1 MIEGPPGRIIPQL
14 GRNCRLLVNRAPL
27 HYTRASTTIAP
38 QPYGLPVSMLFKSA
52 DEFIQSPRRA
62 VTVFGMAGVG
72 KTRLASMLRASNWF
86 HYSADYRIGT
96 RYMGEAIV
104 DNFKREAMKVP
115 FLAEL
120 LRSDSIYI
128 SSNITFDNL
137 DPLSTYLGTPGN
149 PEAGGLPLHEYQRR
163 QEQHRVAEIA
173 ALLDVPHFIE
183 RAHALYGYNDFIAD
197 TGGSLIEVIDP
208 TDPADPVVSTL
219 AASTALLYI
228 RGTDKDAAEL
238 VRRFK
243 QNPKPMYYR
252 PHFLVEK
259 WAEYKA
265 LNGITE
271 DRDVDPAGF
280 GAWGFEALL
289 HDRLP
294 RYQQLA
300 DHHGYVVEASDL
312 AMVRDGQGFV
322 DLMAAAIEQR
332 MR

>member
-1 MIEGPPGRIIPQL
+1 
-14 GRNCRLLVNRAPL
+14 
-27 HYTRASTTIAP
+27 
-38 QPYGLPVSMLFKSA
+38 MLFKTA
-52 DEFIQSPRRA
+52 DEFVKSPHRA

-72 KTRLASMLRASNWF
+72 KTRLSAMLRSSNWF

-96 RYMGEAIV
+96 RYMGEYIV
-104 DNFKREAMKVP
+104 DNFKREAMKNP

-128 SSNITFDNL
+128 SSNITFANL

-149 PEAGGLPLHEYQRR
+149 PDRGGLPLEEYQRR
-163 QEQHRVAEIA
+163 QEQHRIAEIA
-173 ALLDVPHFIE
+173 ALRDVPYFIE
-183 RAHALYGYNDFIAD
+183 RAKALYGYEDFIAD

-208 TDPADPVVSTL
+208 NDPHDPVVETL
-219 AASTALLYI
+219 TASTALLYV
-228 RGTDKDAAEL
+228 RGTEKDAGQLIA
-238 VRRFK
+238 RFK
-243 QNPKPMYYR
+243 QSPKPLYY
-252 PHFLVEK
+252 PPALLVRI

-265 LNGITE
+265 LNKIA
-271 DRDVDPAGF
+271 DDCDIDPVAF

-294 RYQQLA
+294 RYQALA
-300 DHHGYVVEASDL
+300 DNFGYVVEASDL
-312 AMVRDGQGFV
+312 ATVRDGDEFV

>member
-1 MIEGPPGRIIPQL
+1 MQYWKPQKLGPF
-14 GRNCRLLVNRAPL
+14 
-27 HYTRASTTIAP
+27 
-38 QPYGLPVSMLFKSA
+38 MLFKSV
-52 DEFIQSPRRA
+52 DEFVLSPRRA

-72 KTRLASMLRASNWF
+72 KTRLSNMLRASNWF
-86 HYSADYRIGT
+86 HYSVDYRIGT
-96 RYMGEAIV
+96 RYMGEYIV
-104 DNFKREAMKVP
+104 DNFKHEAMKVP

-149 PEAGGLPLHEYQRR
+149 VDTGGLPLSEYQRR
-163 QEQHRVAEIA
+163 QEQHRIAEIA
-173 ALLDVPHFIE
+173 ALRDVPHFVE
-183 RAHALYGYNDFIAD
+183 RAKSLYGYDNFIAD

-208 TDPADPVVSTL
+208 SDPDDAVVKTL

-228 RGTDKDAAEL
+228 RGTGKDASEL

-243 QNPKPMYYR
+243 QSPKPMYYR
-252 PHFLVEK
+252 PTFLVEK
-259 WAEYKA
+259 WAEYK
-265 LNGITE
+265 LINGIV
-271 DRDVDPAGF
+271 DDCDVDPAGF

-294 RYQQLA
+294 RYQALA
-300 DHHGYVVEASDL
+300 DNFGYVVEASDL
-312 AMVRDGQGFV
+312 ALVRDGDEFI
-322 DLMAAAIEQR
+322 DLMAAAIEKR

>member
-1 MIEGPPGRIIPQL
+1 
-14 GRNCRLLVNRAPL
+14 
-27 HYTRASTTIAP
+27 
-38 QPYGLPVSMLFKSA
+38 MLFKSA
-52 DEFIQSPRRA
+52 DEFVKAPRRA

-72 KTRLASMLRASNWF
+72 KTRLSNMLRASKWF

-96 RYMGEAIV
+96 RYMGEYIV

-120 LRSDSIYI
+120 LRSDSIYL

-149 PEAGGLPLHEYQRR
+149 PERGGLPLAEYQRR
-163 QEQHRVAEIA
+163 QDQHRVAELA
-173 ALLDVPHFIE
+173 ALQDVPYFID
-183 RAHALYGYNDFIAD
+183 RAKALYDYDDFIAD
-197 TGGSLIEVIDP
+197 TGGSLIEVIDHN
-208 TDPADPVVSTL
+208 DPEDPVIKTL
-219 AASTALLYI
+219 TASTALLYI
-228 RGTDKDAAEL
+228 RGTDKDASEL

-243 QNPKPMYYR
+243 KSPKPMYYQ

-265 LNGITE
+265 LNKIAE
-271 DRDVDPAGF
+271 DCDVDPAGF

-294 RYQQLA
+294 RYQALA
-300 DHHGYVVEASDL
+300 DKFGYVVEASDL
-312 AMVRDGQGFV
+312 AMVRDGDEFV
-322 DLMAAAIEQR
+322 DLMAAAIEKR

>member
-1 MIEGPPGRIIPQL
+1 
-14 GRNCRLLVNRAPL
+14 
-27 HYTRASTTIAP
+27 
-38 QPYGLPVSMLFKSA
+38 MLFKSA
-52 DEFIQSPRRA
+52 DEFVKSPRRA

-72 KTRLASMLRASNWF
+72 KTRLSNMLRASNWF

-96 RYMGEAIV
+96 RYMGELIV
-104 DNFKREAMKVP
+104 DNFKHEAMKVP
-115 FLAEL
+115 FLAQL

-137 DPLSTYLGTPGN
+137 DPLSSYLGTPGN
-149 PEAGGLPLHEYQRR
+149 PEKGGLPLAEYQRR
-163 QEQHRVAEIA
+163 QGQHRIAEIA
-173 ALLDVPHFIE
+173 ALQDAPHFIE
-183 RAHALYGYNDFIAD
+183 RAKALYGYDNFIAD

-208 TDPADPVVSTL
+208 TDAEDPVIKSL

-228 RGTDKDAAEL
+228 RGTDKDASEL

-243 QNPKPMYYR
+243 QSPKPMYYR
-252 PHFLVEK
+252 PPFLVEK

-265 LNGITE
+265 MNRIAE
-271 DRDVDPAGF
+271 DCEVDPAGF

-294 RYQQLA
+294 RYQALA
-300 DHHGYVVEASDL
+300 DNFGYVVEASDL
-312 AMVRDGQGFV
+312 AMVRDGDEFV
-322 DLMAAAIEQR
+322 DLMAAAIEKR

>member
-1 MIEGPPGRIIPQL
+1 
-14 GRNCRLLVNRAPL
+14 
-27 HYTRASTTIAP
+27 
-38 QPYGLPVSMLFKSA
+38 MLFKSA
-52 DEFIQSPRRA
+52 DAFIKAPRRA

-72 KTRLASMLRASNWF
+72 KTRLSALLREDNWF

-96 RYMGEAIV
+96 RYMGEYIV
-104 DNFKREAMKVP
+104 DNFKREAMKLP

-128 SSNITFDNL
+128 SSNITFGNL

-149 PEAGGLPLHEYQRR
+149 ADKGGLPLAEYQRR
-163 QEQHRVAEIA
+163 QEQHRIAEIA
-173 ALLDVPHFIE
+173 ALRDVPHFIE
-183 RAHALYGYNDFIAD
+183 RAHALYGYGDFIAD

-208 TDPADPVVSTL
+208 NDPEDPVVQTL
-219 AASTALLYI
+219 VGSTALLYI

-238 VRRFK
+238 IRRFK
-243 QNPKPMYYR
+243 HSPKPMYYR
-252 PHFLVEK
+252 PPFLVEK

-265 LNGITE
+265 LNQIGE
-271 DRDVDPAGF
+271 DCDVDPAGF

-294 RYQQLA
+294 RYQALA
-300 DHHGYVVEASDL
+300 DNFGYVVEASDL
-312 AMVRDGQGFV
+312 AMVRDGDEFV
-322 DLMAAAIEQR
+322 DLMAAAIEKR